1 MKKEPISTENAPSPS
16 GSYSQAI
23 RAGDFLYLSG
33 QGPFSPDGAS
43 IEGSFASKTRQVFKN
58 INQIVQAAGFALDD
72 AVKINVYLES
82 MSDFDTMDEIYR
94 ELIPRPFPTR
104 TTIECG
110 LGGIGIEVDVVLWRS
125 ESQ

>member
-16 GSYSQAI
+16 GGYSQAI
-23 RAGDFLYLSG
+23 RAGDFLFLSG

-43 IEGSFASKTRQVFKN
+43 IEGSFASKTRQVFEN
-58 INQIVQAAGFALDD
+58 IRQVVQAAGFALDD

-82 MSDFDTMDEIYR
+82 MSDFDTMDAIYR